1 MSDGP
6 WKSLPLGSHWK
17 QVAKRLETDAFTL
30 AERREFLASA
40 LAKEAEG
47 LPLKAILR
55 KVSNGQGHL
64 FGLGEMT
71 EALRRDHPGSKIV
84 QTFLTYV
91 NATEN
96 GVATERGV
104 VESAI
109 ADTLEESM
117 LDNSRSMEEHY
128 IRKNRVPWGR
138 VEARFKDVRQ
148 AIDIRGLAS
157 RIVAD
162 SGSSGS
168 GNRPPKRSG
177 LDEGPQL

>member
-30 AERREFLASA
+30 AERREALASA
-40 LAKEAEG
+40 LAKEADG

-55 KVSNGQGHL
+55 MAPNGQGHL
-64 FGLGEMT
+64 FGLSEMI
-71 EALRRDHPGSKIV
+71 EPVRREYPGSKIV

-91 NATEN
+91 SAAHT
-96 GVATERGV
+96 GAASGRGV
-104 VESAI
+104 VVSAV
-109 ADTLEESM
+109 ADTLEESL

-128 IRKNRVPWGR
+128 IRKNRVSWGR
-138 VEARFKDVRQ
+138 VEARFKDVRE

-168 GNRPPKRSG
+168 ANRPPKRSG